1 METVIPIEFLFK
13 VTTWVWWEWLLCPVT
28 DHFSSQLM
36 DDIEDQI
43 LSNPLKYFWTLTCV
57 PCSTHLLC
65 FLCENLKLNPYL
77 NLNYICHLCI
87 SIFCNVWLFLNH
99 LLVWKIIYTNQFGCL
114 NRDENNNRKESNRPP
129 YITQRDVTSNGGW
142 LVISFLAVCWVVCG
156 MSCSPDEMHQTYL
169 SLFPWRS
176 WPSGIGNTTISTSC
190 MTTTELSDWWQKGQ
204 AAVAVAVAVAVD
216 ITHTVYENPL
226 HLKPYPS
233 VCGSWWGRHCSCCLP
248 DWYWL

>member
-36 DDIEDQI
+36 DNIEDQI
-43 LSNPLKYFWTLTCV
+43 LSNPLKNFWTLTCV

-99 LLVWKIIYTNQFGCL
+99 LLVWKDDLDVSVETKIII
-114 NRDENNNRKESNRPP
+114 ERKVNDHRTLCNGTWHLMADGLSSPFSTYVELCVAWVARLTRCIRLIFRCFHGVLGRVGLATLPSRLRAWQ
-129 YITQRDVTSNGGW
+129 QRR
-142 LVISFLAVCWVVCG
+142 F
-156 MSCSPDEMHQTYL
+156 QT
-169 SLFPWRS
+169 
-176 WPSGIGNTTISTSC
+176 
-190 MTTTELSDWWQKGQ
+190 D
-204 AAVAVAVAVAVD
+204 
-216 ITHTVYENPL
+216 
-226 HLKPYPS
+226 
-233 VCGSWWGRHCSCCLP
+233 GRKDRRL
-248 DWYWL
+248 